1 MTISCRNSS
10 ELWRNHLCRRFKYE
24 NSKQCILLFSMQIST
39 LSGWS
44 SCILWCHICHA
55 CWSWKCSAYVSFNCF
70 PFFFCQ
76 LMFLVANLLDMHGN
90 LLLLYVSW
98 MLHVGSM
105 ELQVEWVLE
114 KGTSSLFCSLMN
126 IMFTIFAISTLKT
139 IPQASNFSR
148 RNCFHFAYLFI
159 TYN

>member
-1 MTISCRNSS
+1 MKTPNNAFYYSRCRYQPSPDEVAASCDVTFAMLADPESAVRM
-10 ELWRNHLCRRFKYE
+10 F
-24 NSKQCILLFSMQIST
+24 LLI
-39 LSGWS
+39 
-44 SCILWCHICHA
+44 
-55 CWSWKCSAYVSFNCF
+55 VSF
-70 PFFFCQ
+70 FFFGQ

-90 LLLLYVSW
+90 LLLLYVRW

>member
-1 MTISCRNSS
+1 
-10 ELWRNHLCRRFKYE
+10 
-24 NSKQCILLFSMQIST
+24 
-39 LSGWS
+39 
-44 SCILWCHICHA
+44 
-55 CWSWKCSAYVSFNCF
+55 
-70 PFFFCQ
+70 
-76 LMFLVANLLDMHGN
+76 MFLVANLLDMHGN
-90 LLLLYVSW
+90 LLLLYVRW

-148 RNCFHFAYLFI
+148 RNCFHFAHLFI